1 MIYYIKIL
9 WYTLINNF
17 KEVIMDLELIK
28 KLEHFHLYSNLGFTF
43 SGVDKYEKYNIFHH
57 NQIKDIYF
65 NFITDIN
72 ANDKEEFD
80 QIIQEASSKIKAKNR
95 EVIVYTSPTKKTFLD
110 DTYELLSSEV
120 WQIYK
125 NFDQLNLLQTNC
137 PFNVTLE
144 QTTNM
149 KLYSKELIKAY
160 QTGDSQ
166 DPYGDL
172 DTAYQEV
179 YANYTK
185 TQNNFA
191 CEFFFAKVNGEIVGI
206 TQGVYDHE
214 IYGIYGLAVKKQ
226 FRNHGIGK
234 EIVKQQLQMCKN
246 KNLQLAFLQTEDG
259 YYPADIYRKL
269 GFEDVC
275 MKYYYKKN

>member
-1 MIYYIKIL
+1 
-9 WYTLINNF
+9 
-17 KEVIMDLELIK
+17 MDLELIK
-28 KLEHFHLYSNLGFTF
+28 KLEHFHLYFNLGFTF
-43 SGVDKYEKYNIFHH
+43 SGVDKYEKYSIFYH

-72 ANDKEEFD
+72 VNDKEEFD
-80 QIIQEASSKIKAKNR
+80 QIMQEASSKIKVKNR
-95 EVIVYTSPTKKTFLD
+95 DVIVYTSPTKKNFLD

-149 KLYSKELIKAY
+149 ILYSKELIKAY

-172 DTAYQEV
+172 DTAYQEA

-275 MKYYYKKN
+275 MKYYYRKN